1 MIPEV
6 DLIFKIA
13 GVGIIIL
20 LLNILFKQS
29 GKDEYAY
36 ILTLVGVVVVFIV
49 AIQMVQRFFQ
59 EVRAVF
65 GF

>member
-20 LLNILFKQS
+20 LLNILFKQA

-36 ILTLVGVVVVFIV
+36 ILTLVGVVLVFIV

-59 EVRAVF
+59 EVRMVF

>member
-20 LLNILFKQS
+20 LLNILFKQA

-36 ILTLVGVVVVFIV
+36 ILTLVGVVLVFIT

-59 EVRAVF
+59 EVRLVF

>member
-1 MIPEV
+1 V
-6 DLIFKIA
+6 L
-13 GVGIIIL
+13 
-20 LLNILFKQS
+20 
-29 GKDEYAY
+29 
-36 ILTLVGVVVVFIV
+36 VFIV